1 MYTMKKSFWIL
12 FCFLVLVAPTFYP
25 VRADSGGVIIPP
37 GFRKIDSAIG
47 IDLYKKDY
55 PGGSPDYVQII
66 DLSQGARLK
75 PMIRSISDP
84 GVGQGV
90 YGGNDAHFRSQS
102 LSAYW
107 QELSSKESSA
117 YCVVNGQ
124 FFYMLEYPTRLP
136 FPLKID
142 GKILTDGYGIKD
154 FPDQKLMLELWH
166 GRADIVALSKQA
178 LYSSTAPDIIAG
190 LTEEAPKAKKRST
203 GRTFIGLT
211 DPNGSGQFSTLM
223 IFNTKTARQ
232 VDAAKVLKSFGAQKV
247 MMLDGGGST
256 QLLCRG
262 KAYVYSERLIPQAI
276 GIIAGVPG
284 EVIASPED
292 TPVPDKQGAQEAI
305 PTATEKVQ
313 PDQQE
318 RIKSTP
324 EAQAFVNNQSQ
335 SQQKEPLLAMGSR
348 RAALPI
354 ILNNSPYAV
363 EATIESGTVTTSPNL
378 TAGDQAQNSPSNP
391 TPARSQPSAQALS
404 PSSIQGQAPNQA
416 SSSTLSAGIT
426 PVRLDDVL
434 WVPVSMAPVLMILLF
449 GIFRIR
455 SREV

>member
-1 MYTMKKSFWIL
+1 MDSAKKIYWLL
-12 FCFLVLVAPTFYP
+12 FCFLLLAAPTFYP
-25 VRADSGGVIIPP
+25 ARADSGGVVIPP
-37 GFRKIDSAIG
+37 GFHKIDSAIG

-55 PGGSPDYVQII
+55 PGGSPDYVQVL

-84 GVGQGV
+84 GLGQGV

-107 QELSSKESSA
+107 QELVSQESSA

-154 FPDQKLMLELWH
+154 FPDQKLMLELWP
-166 GRADIVALSKQA
+166 GRADIVALSKQS

-190 LTEEAPKAKKRST
+190 LTEEAPKAKKRYT

-211 DPNGSGQFSTLM
+211 SPNGSGQFNTLM

-232 VDAAKVLKSFGAQKV
+232 VDAAEVLKSFGAQKV

-262 KAYVYSERLIPQAI
+262 KPFIYSERLIPQAI

-284 EVIASPED
+284 EVIASPEK
-292 TPVPDKQGAQEAI
+292 TPLADRSANQETI
-305 PTATEKVQ
+305 PTATVKAQ
-313 PDQQE
+313 PVQQE
-318 RIKSTP
+318 LLKNTP
-324 EAQAFVNNQSQ
+324 APQAKVETQAKLSQKNQILA
-335 SQQKEPLLAMGSR
+335 KENR
-348 RAALPI
+348 RVELPVL
-354 ILNNSPYAV
+354 LNNSPFAV
-363 EATIESGTVTTSPNL
+363 EKAIDSGTVTTSPNL
-378 TAGDQAQNSPSNP
+378 VAGDQAQNSPPTP
-391 TPARSQPSAQALS
+391 TPAGSQPSKQALS
-404 PSSIQGQAPNQA
+404 ASSIQGQAQNQA
-416 SSSTLSAGIT
+416 SPGALSAGIT
-426 PVRLDDVL
+426 PVHLDDVI

-455 SREV
+455 GREM